1 MCKIIVNPF
10 IREHQRPLP
19 PSLWKAVATS
29 SGETIL
35 PRLQAVVLAVEGV
48 YTDSV
53 DTEGYTYLLAPS
65 IKTLD
70 VTLYQRG
77 SISASKVIYGIL
89 RAISVACPGVETF
102 LAHFHELS
110 PGDADDLTVA
120 AHSFRNI
127 RCFGVDSTYNRF
139 VQISTTHL
147 QLLAD
152 TPTLQDLKIIGNPA
166 PGDPLSLTRLRSLH
180 IKGEWYNTY
189 KFLSLADLPSLRS
202 LVFVGHGAQSE
213 DDVLSGIRTLIRF
226 PYLNALEV
234 RLEHST
240 RPANTSERDSI
251 TRKQF
256 GVLSLSATIQLLSDI
271 RALRRLVLDFDGVP
285 GSYAAVDLITIARR
299 WPDLEEL
306 HIQLL
311 TDYGDRADVGALIHI
326 ARGCSRLRSLK
337 LPEMEPLQP
346 GAMDEKVVW
355 ERSTPCGHRAL
366 MELETR
372 VVKRT
377 TMWEAQD
384 FSKEVAESFVRQLF
398 PYARYNL
405 ARRGYT
411 ERITV
416 FR

>member
-1 MCKIIVNPF
+1 M
-10 IREHQRPLP
+10 
-19 PSLWKAVATS
+19 
-29 SGETIL
+29 
-35 PRLQAVVLAVEGV
+35 LAVEGT
-48 YTDSV
+48 YTDLVHS
-53 DTEGYTYLLAPS
+53 EGYIHLLAPS
-65 IKTLD
+65 IKTLH
-70 VTLYQRG
+70 VTQCPSG
-77 SISASKVIYGIL
+77 SISAGKAIYGIL
-89 RAISVACPGVETF
+89 RTISVACPGVETL

-110 PGDADDLTVA
+110 PGDADELTVA
-120 AHSFRNI
+120 ARSFRNI
-127 RCFGVDSTYNRF
+127 RCFGVDSTFNRF

-152 TPTLQDLKIIGNPA
+152 TPTLQDLRIIGNPA
-166 PGDPLSLTRLRSLH
+166 PGDPLSLIRLRSLH
-180 IKGEWYNTY
+180 VEGEWYNTY

-202 LVFVGHGAQSE
+202 LVFVGHGAQSKE
-213 DDVLSGIRTLIRF
+213 DVLSGIRTLTRV

-251 TRKQF
+251 THRQF
-256 GVLSLSATIQLLSDI
+256 GVLSFSAAIQLLTDI

-285 GSYAAVDLITIARR
+285 GSYATADLVMIARQ

-311 TDYGDRADVGALIHI
+311 TEYGGRADVGALIHI

-337 LPEMEPLQP
+337 LPEMEPLRP
-346 GAMDEKVVW
+346 GAMDAKAIW
-355 ERSTPCGHRAL
+355 EQSTPGGHRAL

-377 TMWEAQD
+377 TMWETQD

-405 ARRGYT
+405 ARRGYI
-411 ERITV
+411 ERVTV